1 MKSFHEEESL
11 GRIYDHRLAR
21 KLLRCLLPY
30 RWVVSIAVLLLIV
43 VSALRLV
50 PPLLTETAIDRHIEN
65 RDMEGLATVAQIYL
79 LVLIVQFVVSFAQTY
94 LTNWTGQKIMYDLRM
109 RIFRHLQ
116 KQDLAYF
123 NRTPVGRLITRM
135 TTDVDV
141 LNELFTSGVVSI
153 FGDIVSLGGIIAV
166 MFWLDWR
173 LALVCLS
180 VVPALFAVTL
190 VFKRIVRGTYRRVR
204 TAIARINAFLQES
217 ITGMSVVQVFV
228 QEDRK
233 FREFDERNREHL
245 DANLD
250 SILAYAVYYPVIDLV
265 GALSIALILWY
276 GGLNALEGAVTLGV
290 LVAFIQYAERFYKPI
305 SDLSEK
311 FNILQSAMASSER
324 IFDLLETEP
333 EIAPPSQPRRLER
346 VEGSIEFR
354 NVSFSY
360 RPGTP
365 VLRNLSLRVRP
376 GEKVAVV
383 GATGSGK
390 STVINLLCRFYDV
403 DEGRVLIDGVD
414 VREMDLA
421 QLRRAVVVVLQ
432 DVFLFS
438 ATVEENIRLW
448 SRPLDGAEVRQ
459 AAGQVH
465 ADAFV
470 ERLPDGYSTA
480 VSERGSSLSV
490 GQRQLLAFA
499 RALAHAP
506 RILVLD
512 EATSSVDTETEL
524 LIQSAVE
531 RLMEGH
537 TSVIIAH
544 RLSTIQHCDRI
555 IVLHKGEIREEGTH
569 AELLRREGL
578 YHKLY
583 QYQYKERMAARVDG
597 ESATLGA

>member
-333 EIAPPSQPRRLER
+333 EIVPPSQPRRLER

-354 NVSFSY
+354 DVSFSY

-365 VLRNLSLRVRP
+365 VLRNLSFRVRP

-390 STVINLLCRFYDV
+390 STIINLLCRFYDV

-448 SRPLDGAEVRQ
+448 SRPLDGAEVRK
-459 AAGQVH
+459 AAGRVH

-499 RALAHAP
+499 RALAHTP

-524 LIQSAVE
+524 LIQSALE
-531 RLMEGH
+531 KLMEGH

-583 QYQYKERMAARVDG
+583 QYQ
-597 ESATLGA
+597 LGRPLRLC

>member
-333 EIAPPSQPRRLER
+333 AIVPPSQPRRLER

-354 NVSFSY
+354 DVSFSY

-365 VLRNLSLRVRP
+365 VLRNLSFRVRP

-390 STVINLLCRFYDV
+390 STIINLLCRFYDV

-448 SRPLDGAEVRQ
+448 SRPLDGAEVRK
-459 AAGQVH
+459 AAGRVH

-499 RALAHAP
+499 RALAHTP

-524 LIQSAVE
+524 LIQSALE
-531 RLMEGH
+531 KLMEGH

-583 QYQYKERMAARVDG
+583 QYQ
-597 ESATLGA
+597 LGRPLRLC